1 MTSDELSEIDLELYF
16 GGGGHLDALRE
27 ANPIPEFD
35 DIVEFYEYVVV
46 DNDTRCKVEYPIDH
60 DTGECDRTALP
71 PNTHVAEHRYFV
83 NKAPQP
89 GSATGYVHHF
99 FPEFDGEGAARK
111 IAQSNRMLLD
121 EDYKYFEF
129 AKNIA
134 YRAWQLVRGKRA
146 LAHEF
151 DFLYSCLASNYA
163 CPGGPPPLPNG
174 DLLIECPTTYWA
186 SVNESLRSGDGN
198 RPAPHPEHRYCKVFD
213 RLYRAVIHYSLL
225 ACWREISEDALTRG
239 RLMHRSIEM
248 CYNSMYDPQNERFHV
263 PEMQQ
268 FARFHRNFVLG
279 NKLRMLRT
287 ELCLA
292 HKPDPQLDVYL
303 CGMIDAVFID
313 AQGNVWLGDW
323 KRSKEI
329 KTRAF
334 NPSDV
339 GTGPC
344 RGLQDCNR
352 EQYNMQLNVYRYIF
366 EANTKYRVVKSYII
380 VFHPLHEDY
389 ELYLVPDY
397 QSRVAEALDDFV
409 AHKRALE
416 QHADASKHEQD

>member
-1 MTSDELSEIDLELYF
+1 MASDELSLDLGRYF
-16 GGGGHLDALRE
+16 GSGGHLDALRE

-35 DIVEFYEYVVV
+35 EIVEFYEYVVV
-46 DNDTRCKVEYPIDH
+46 DNDTRRKVDFPIDH
-60 DTGECDRTALP
+60 DTGECDRSALP

-83 NKAPQP
+83 HKEPQP
-89 GSATGYVHHF
+89 GSATGYVHRF
-99 FPEFDGEGAARK
+99 FTDFDGDSVARK
-111 IAQSNRMLLD
+111 IAQANRILHD

-129 AKNIA
+129 AKSIA
-134 YRAWQLVRGKRA
+134 YRAWQLVRNSSAVA
-146 LAHEF
+146 LEF
-151 DFLYSCLASNYA
+151 EFLYSCLASTRA
-163 CPGGPPPLPNG
+163 CPGGPPPLPRG
-174 DLLIECPTTYWA
+174 DVLIECPTTYWA
-186 SVNESLRSGDGN
+186 TVNESLRGVDQDS
-198 RPAPHPEHRYCKVFD
+198 RPAPHTEHRWCKVFE
-213 RLYRAVIHYSLL
+213 RLYREVVHYSLL
-225 ACWREISEDALTRG
+225 ACWREISEDALARG

-248 CYNSMYDPQNERFHV
+248 CYNSMYDPRDERFHV

-268 FARFHRNFVLG
+268 FARFHRDFVLR

-313 AQGNVWLGDW
+313 PQGNIWLGDW

-334 NPSDV
+334 NAGDT

-352 EQYNMQLNVYRYIF
+352 EHYNMQLNVYRYIF
-366 EANTKYRVVKSYII
+366 EANTKYRVLKSYII

-397 QSRVAEALDDFV
+397 QSRVAEALADFV
-409 AHKRALE
+409 KHKRELE
-416 QHADASKHEQD
+416 QHADVSKHEQD